1 MKRYKFVLLSLALIL
16 GSFSIT
22 QAQKNEDFRYRPGQ
36 ITFISPLGT
45 NGFKSGSTINRF
57 SLNIL
62 AGYSGGV
69 QGLEVG
75 GLMNIV
81 RRDMLGV
88 QLAGLGNNVMGGVT
102 GLQAGGIYNFARR
115 SSEGAQLGGIINFI
129 GGGAYAFQGAG
140 IINIVGRNARGA
152 QVGGLVNFT
161 GLSFSGAQVAGLLN
175 IAGREVRGAQISGL
189 VNYTRKLNGVQIGV
203 INIADSVES
212 GIPIGF
218 LSLVKNGYHR
228 LEISGNESLHT
239 TISIKTGVQRFY
251 NIFSVGAIWNEEP
264 FTWAV
269 GYGIGTEQNMGK
281 RTRAN
286 LDFVTYYLNEGKR
299 WSHEANLLSKLQLSL
314 GWQLFPHFTLF
325 GGVSLNAHIRDVNEE
340 KLDNIPGSFY
350 QYSGHWTQVNIYPGF
365 QFGVRL

>member
-1 MKRYKFVLLSLALIL
+1 MKRYKIVLLSIALIL
-16 GSFSIT
+16 GSFLTT
-22 QAQKNEDFRYRPGQ
+22 QAQKNDDYRHRPGQ

-45 NGFKSGSTINRF
+45 NGFKSGRTINHF

-75 GLMNIV
+75 GLVNIV
-81 RRDMLGV
+81 QRDMLGI

-102 GLQAGGIYNFARR
+102 GVQVSGLYNFARR
-115 SSEGAQLGGIINFI
+115 SSEGAQLAGIVNFI

-140 IINIVGRNARGA
+140 IINIVGRNSRGA
-152 QVGGLVNFT
+152 QAAGLVNFT

-212 GIPIGF
+212 GIPIGV
-218 LSLVKNGYHR
+218 LSLVKNGYHK
-228 LEISGNESLHT
+228 LEVAGNESLHT
-239 TISIKTGVQRFY
+239 TLSLKIGVQKFY
-251 NIFSVGAIWNEEP
+251 NIFSVGAIWDKEP

-269 GYGIGTEQNMGK
+269 GYGVGTAQNLGK
-281 RTRAN
+281 KTNAN
-286 LDFVTYYLNEGKR
+286 LDFITYYLNEGET

-314 GWQLFPHFTLF
+314 GWQLFPRFTLF
-325 GGVSLNAHIRDVNEE
+325 GGISINAHIRDANEE
-340 KLDNIPGSFY
+340 TLQNIPGSFY

-365 QFGVRL
+365 QFGIRM